1 MSQQKYTDDQLID
14 AHKRLRSARAIAR
27 EFGVAKSG
35 VQDRLNRL
43 SLKGYSPE
51 HDWHHSVPDGYKA
64 QGVSTYYDADGQP
77 RGQWVKASIDADR
90 QREMLEAA
98 KAAFCEDL
106 PQLPKRKAPG
116 NYLTDLHVV
125 YPLGDPHVGMA
136 AWGEECGQSW
146 DLAIAERVHCGA
158 MDALVSGA
166 PASETATIIDLGDM
180 LHYDGMAAVTPR
192 SGNNLDADG
201 RYAKLIRVTIKIMRQ
216 CIESALSKHKRVHVI
231 CIPGNHDE
239 SGALWLSAALAHI
252 YGKEPRVTVE
262 TQPSL
267 FAYFEFGKN
276 LIGAH
281 HGHTC
286 KMAQLPAVMAADRA
300 EAWGRTKSRYWY
312 TGHIH
317 TQTVLELPGCVVES
331 FNTLAP
337 NDAYATSGGWR
348 SRENMKA
355 IVLHREH
362 GEVARHTVSPA
373 MLLEV
378 A

>member
-1 MSQQKYTDDQLID
+1 MSAIKATDDQII
-14 AHKRLRSARAIAR
+14 AALREQGSDRKA
-27 EFGVAKSG
+27 AKALDMN
-35 VQDRLNRL
+35 VRTLMRRKAKL
-43 SLKGYSPE
+43 ALKGYSPE

-77 RGQWVKASIDADR
+77 RGQWVKASIDTER
-90 QREMLEAA
+90 QREMLETA

-106 PQLPKRKAPG
+106 PQLPKRKAIG
-116 NYLTDLHVV
+116 NYLADLHVV

-348 SRENMKA
+348 ARENMKA

-373 MLLEV
+373 MLLE
-378 A
+378 AA